1 MSINPDPVKSDRDKT
16 LKLTPL
22 TDDGD
27 SNNFDEFEHKAKL
40 DLRSANYWQYVE
52 GPTSTPP
59 NIPKFR
65 RAVKATGIDDEG
77 NERTITQASNEDAV
91 KKAVTDSMPWLQGD
105 AKALAAIVKAVPA
118 SKLHL
123 VKKFTHAKEAW
134 DALKAE
140 YRSVNSMKAAR
151 LKQQIVGYKFID
163 GYDMT
168 RWRSDMQRMYQDL
181 CTIDDNAMPDNE
193 FARHLV
199 IMMPN
204 SGPWRYLASQ
214 LADEMRNMPAAMN
227 SSHVLAKLRDED
239 EQIRGSK
246 NEPSVLM
253 TAQMDFQSKKR
264 SHQSVFQS
272 TSVASTPGP
281 TRKRARADEQGR
293 SHCTNPHCPN
303 SRSRHTIDDCW
314 AYGGGKCGNYP
325 DWWQGRRDLHL
336 HPDKREK
343 GRPAVKPVAN
353 GKQASVYNATDHNTS
368 TVSRSQPQGL
378 STSDDDAVAKAN
390 LTTEIWTL
398 NTTVAE
404 EEDAYCSATALDSAV
419 PKDFDYIFH
428 DNGATRHVFHDRR
441 LFITYNQF
449 PAPLKVNGFDS
460 GLSTTAPAAGTIRL
474 TSTVDGQTSIFDISE
489 VLHVPTARVNLISG
503 SALDKKGVIAVLGKG
518 KISLAR
524 KGKVFAEGKLWK
536 DLYRLNVTP
545 TVNPSAHNTSHSLLS
560 RVESQPLIKRLSISP
575 MAAALHTIN
584 ANTDKNLFYT
594 A

>member
-1 MSINPDPVKSDRDKT
+1 MSTNTNPTKTERDKT
-16 LKLTPL
+16 LKLTLL

-59 NIPKFR
+59 IIPRFR
-65 RAVKATGIDDEG
+65 RAVKATGLDDDG
-77 NERTITQASNEDAV
+77 NQRTINQASNEDAV
-91 KKAVTDSMPWLQGD
+91 KQAIADAMPWSEGD

-123 VKKFTHAKEAW
+123 VKKFSHAKEVW

-151 LKQQIVGYKFID
+151 LKQQIVGYRFID

-168 RWRSDMQRMYQDL
+168 KWRGDMQRMYQDL
-181 CTIDDNAMPDNE
+181 CTIDDNIMPDNE

-204 SGPWRYLASQ
+204 TGPWRYLASQ

-227 SSHVLAKLRDED
+227 STHVLAKLRDED

-253 TAQMDFQSKKR
+253 TAQMEFQSKKR
-264 SHQSVFQS
+264 THNVYQSSSAQS
-272 TSVASTPGP
+272 AAGP
-281 TRKRARADEQGR
+281 ARKRVRADEQGR

-303 SRSRHTIDDCW
+303 SRSRHTIDQCW

-325 DWWQGRRDLHL
+325 EWWQGRRDLHL

-343 GRPAVKPVAN
+343 GRPAGRAALDS
-353 GKQASVYNATDHNTS
+353 KQVSVHNT
-368 TVSRSQPQGL
+368 THHDHTTDSRSQPLTL
-378 STSDDDAVAKAN
+378 STSDVDAVAKAN
-390 LTTEIWTL
+390 LMSEIWTL
-398 NTTVAE
+398 NTSVAE
-404 EEDAYCSATALDSAV
+404 GGNAYCSATALDSTV
-419 PKDFDYIFH
+419 PQDFDYIFH

-441 LFITYNQF
+441 LFIAYNPFQI
-449 PAPLKVNGFDS
+449 PLKVNGFDS
-460 GLSTTAPAAGTIRL
+460 GLSAVAPAAGTIRL
-474 TSTVDGQTSIFDISE
+474 TSTVNGKTATFDITD

-503 SALDKKGVIAVLGKG
+503 SALDKKGIMAILGEG

-524 KGKVFAEGKLWK
+524 NGDVFAEGSLWK

-545 TVNPSAHNTSHSLLS
+545 TINPNAQNEPYSLLS
-560 RVESQPLIKRLSISP
+560 RVQSRPLISRLSMSP
-575 MAAALHTIN
+575 MAAALQTMN
-584 ANTDKNLFYT
+584 ADTDKTLFYT